1 MPVDNP
7 VQLINDHL
15 LPTFLLEQTGNGHR
29 VGLKKIDEYYRGIQD
44 DPIKPMDPTTRQ
56 YARLMARAKFN
67 ILDLVVKVRAQAL
80 ILNSFRSNDPDA
92 TNAKCWQYWQDN
104 RWDARQAQVWSTAL
118 TYGVAY
124 STVLPGANVFT
135 RKPGP
140 VITAHSPR
148 HFMAFYEDP
157 ANDEFPECAIEVH
170 GLTKECKLPDW
181 QGEQKATITL
191 IDDTYAI
198 DYIQGDSEGVWDETS
213 RIEHGVPVCP
223 VIRFVNELDLDGRYW
238 GEVEP
243 LIPSQDNLNQTLFDL
258 LMTQTFNSFKIRWIS
273 GVMLGDVDEDGNP
286 VPGNKAQQEKM
297 RLAQDVMMVFP
308 DADTKAGT
316 MEETSMGP
324 FIDSALFAIRRFAIK
339 SQTPPQNFLG
349 DIGGNIA
356 SDALS
361 ALESAASRK
370 TAERQKS
377 FGEAVGQ
384 MLRVAAYMGGDLDE
398 AKDYTLETFW
408 EDTETRSLAQVADA
422 YGKMAVMLEVPPDQL
437 WERIPD
443 VTQEDVQ
450 RWRNAKKKRDAE
462 ALAQQMALQPPEG
475 GVNGQSGANRG
486 AGSLVRPTASQ
497 LGSAYGSS
505 NGANVAGSGVSGS
518 RSVVG

>member
-1 MPVDNP
+1 MPVANP
-7 VQLINDHL
+7 VELINDHL
-15 LPTFLLEQTGNGHR
+15 LPTFLRELIGGEGR

-44 DPIKPMDPTTRQ
+44 DPIKPLDPTTRQ
-56 YARLMARAKFN
+56 YGRLMSRAKFN

-92 TNAKCWQYWQDN
+92 TNAKSWKYWQDN
-104 RWDARQAQVWSTAL
+104 RWDARQSQVWSTSL

-124 STVLPGANVFT
+124 SSVLPGANVFT

-157 ANDEFPECAIEVH
+157 ANDEFPECSIEVH

-181 QGEQKATITL
+181 KGEQKATITFL
-191 IDDTYAI
+191 DDKFKI
-198 DYIQGDSEGVWDETS
+198 DYRQGDDQDTWIETG
-213 RIEHGVPVCP
+213 RIEHGAPVCP
-223 VIRFVNELDLDGRYW
+223 VVRFVNELDLDGRYW

-273 GVMLGDVDEDGNP
+273 GVMAGKVDDDGNP
-286 VPGNKAQQEKM
+286 IPGSADQAKM
-297 RLAQDVMMVFP
+297 RLAQDILLTFP

-316 MEETSMGP
+316 MDETSMGP

-370 TAERQKS
+370 TNERQKTY
-377 FGEAVGQ
+377 GEAVGQ
-384 MLRVAAYMGGDLDE
+384 MLRLAAYIDGNMAE
-398 AKDYTLETFW
+398 AKDYTLETYW

-437 WERIPD
+437 WERIPK

-450 RWRNAKKKRDAE
+450 RWRDAKKKADAK
-462 ALAQQMALQPPEG
+462 ALADQMALQNAQG
-475 GVNGQSGANRG
+475 GANGQSGANG
-486 AGSLVRPTASQ
+486 GSSRVVRPTAGQ
-497 LGSAYGSS
+497 LASAYGPS
-505 NGANVAGSGVSGS
+505 NGANASGSGTSGN